1 MRVSTAGDL
10 RARWG
15 ITMRG
20 RAASKQKGSAFER
33 TVCTQLSRWITKG
46 KRSDCFWRSAM
57 SGGRATV
64 AHKKGRDVRQA
75 GDITAVAEEGH
86 RLTNLVYI
94 ECKHYAQ
101 LQLDSFILTNRGN
114 LAEFWRRTCN
124 EAAKRGKE
132 PWLIAR
138 QNHKPTILIT
148 PFAHLSRVGFIHTGT
163 IASLD
168 ARTCSLWLFDAVVR
182 SPPPVNLLP
191 PYRELL
197 SG

>member
-1 MRVSTAGDL
+1 MGGSS
-10 RARWG
+10 
-15 ITMRG
+15 
-20 RAASKQKGSAFER
+20 SKAKGSAFER
-33 TVCTQLSRWITKG
+33 SVCRKLSLWITSG
-46 KRSDCFWRSAM
+46 ARADCFWRTSL

-64 AHKKGRDVRQA
+64 AHKRGRDVRQA
-75 GDITAVAEEGH
+75 GDITAVAEEGY

-101 LQLDSFILTNRGN
+101 IQLDSFILTNKGH
-114 LAEFWRRTCN
+114 LAEFWRRTCK

-138 QNHKPTILIT
+138 QNHKPTILVT
-148 PFAHLSRVGFIHTGT
+148 PFSHRLQVSLNTDA

-168 ARTCSLWLFDAVVR
+168 ARVCSLWLFDAVMR
-182 SPPPVNLLP
+182 SPPPTNLLP
-191 PYRELL
+191 PNRERL